1 MIDRDHRDKIT
12 VKMQSLNLNCSA
24 YESWKQEGR
33 PSVVTMRNGKF
44 VGKHLRVVFPAQR
57 FDVTS

>member
-1 MIDRDHRDKIT
+1 
-12 VKMQSLNLNCSA
+12 MQSLNLNCSA